1 MSKGDESNRVTGLWQ
16 GLKEEF
22 QVKAQGMRSGQASD
36 AASRG
41 GDPSKDTNWLS
52 PFHPHQDNSGTE
64 CAFGTY
70 PHTKTA

>member
-1 MSKGDESNRVTGLWQ
+1 M
-16 GLKEEF
+16 
-22 QVKAQGMRSGQASD
+22 KAQGMRSGQASD

-52 PFHPHQDNSGTE
+52 LFHPHQDNSGTE